1 MKNTSWF
8 CKFPWLEYSLNKDA
22 TYYLSCYQFSKDIV
36 CHGMYAFTVNSF
48 NNWKKINDKK
58 SCQDLLNQS
67 RQIDKVTAYE
77 SILQLMLFDGNSLEL
92 ITLLAS
98 YNDKVSKFVLHNVPR
113 NAKYTSHMIQ
123 KEGEWN
129 NLQALFLNNCPYA
142 YYVHCSAH
150 QLQFL
155 FIIFFSDLNFIFNI
169 ISASCKCH
177 DQLQATQAIEIANML
192 EIDELQSAAI
202 YKKITS
208 FDFVFILHL
217 VKVIMG
223 IIDIFCQHLQQKSQ
237 DIWREDGWDNLL
249 EVVKA
254 FCEKHNIEVPDMDS
268 PYVVKHDCHQHV
280 DFNVEHHYRVEIFN
294 AAIDSRLL
302 EINSR
307 FNEQT
312 IDLLTLRPA
321 LDPKDAYKS
330 FNMIRKDTNV
340 KDRAFSVMKIVKTR
354 LHNKVEDEFLTYNLV
369 VYIER
374 EIVET
379 FDSDSIFS
387 NFIYLKESHAQ
398 FL

>member
-1 MKNTSWF
+1 M
-8 CKFPWLEYSLNKDA
+8 
-22 TYYLSCYQFSKDIV
+22 Q
-36 CHGMYAFTVNSF
+36 
-48 NNWKKINDKK
+48 
-58 SCQDLLNQS
+58 
-67 RQIDKVTAYE
+67 
-77 SILQLMLFDGNSLEL
+77 
-92 ITLLAS
+92 
-98 YNDKVSKFVLHNVPR
+98 
-113 NAKYTSHMIQ
+113 
-123 KEGEWN
+123 GEWN

-192 EIDELQSAAI
+192 EIDELQSGKGLNQISTMNLIRMFDATCSILKNFIESNSNYSIHKDIAAI

-237 DIWREDGWDNLL
+237 DIVNSMYLWREDGWDNLL

-312 IDLLTLRPA
+312 IDLLTLRSA

-330 FNMIRKDTNV
+330 FNMYDICCIVEKYYLLDFTEQEKVILKYQLLIYLLLTLPVSITNI
-340 KDRAFSVMKIVKTR
+340 DRAFSVMKIVKTR

-398 FL
+398 FLEEEDEKQGK